1 MSSGLIDPK
10 RAAEILPTEI
20 LSGTISSPLSA
31 FDPFS
36 TPVTTVSASSAPPA
50 PTLDGIL
57 AAVEK
62 MKNTMPGVRAIVE
75 KEQKQMDDKQKQAE
89 ALSSRFNQT
98 SRPLQPADG
107 FKLTQPLTLTI
118 KTRQGQ
124 YKKKAF
130 IGEEAFSFQ
139 STYVGKRGDVI
150 AVFKSRVP
158 VEWSFM
164 EVPLNEAC
172 MCLNG
177 FKAFADA
184 CMGGSV
190 EEAIE
195 NMDAALVAEKAA
207 ERHAQL
213 ADPAFASW

>member
-1 MSSGLIDPK
+1 MSSCLIDPELS
-10 RAAEILPTEI
+10 AQI
-20 LSGTISSPLSA
+20 LSGAISSPLSA
-31 FDPFS
+31 PGPFS
-36 TPVTTVSASSAPPA
+36 SSAMTISTSSAPAA

-62 MKNTMPGVRAIVE
+62 MKNTMPGVRAIAE
-75 KEQKQMDDKQKQAE
+75 KEQKQMDDKKKQAE
-89 ALSSRFNQT
+89 ALLRRFNQT
-98 SRPLQPADG
+98 SRPLQPAEG

-130 IGEEAFSFQ
+130 IGDEAFAFQ
-139 STYVGKRGDVI
+139 SVYVGKRGDVI
-150 AVFKSRVP
+150 AVFKARVP

-164 EVPLNEAC
+164 EAPLSEAC
-172 MCLNG
+172 TFLKG
-177 FKAFADA
+177 FKAFADE

-190 EEAIE
+190 EEAME
-195 NMDAALVAEKAA
+195 NMDSALVAQKAA
-207 ERHAQL
+207 ERNAQL